1 MENKGFVGDNNDNN
15 ERNAGYNY
23 EIEDKENGS
32 ESDSES
38 EPSRDNLDEEQIKIL
53 LPFCKKKKISRKS
66 KKIKALLNIIVLL
79 KISN

>member
-38 EPSRDNLDEEQIKIL
+38 EPSRDNLDEEQIKIYYL
-53 LPFCKKKKISRKS
+53 FVKKRKFLENQKK
-66 KKIKALLNIIVLL
+66 
-79 KISN
+79 